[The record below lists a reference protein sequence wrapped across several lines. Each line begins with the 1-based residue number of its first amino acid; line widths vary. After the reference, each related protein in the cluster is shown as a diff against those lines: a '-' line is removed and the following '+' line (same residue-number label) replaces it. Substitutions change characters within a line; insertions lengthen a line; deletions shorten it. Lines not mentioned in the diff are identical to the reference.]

1 MQSAILDDK
10 ILLTCIPRRKQD
22 AQNGSTMLGFGRH
35 LRDFVKYVN
44 HGMPAEEA
52 RFGIN
57 LADFYYIMRHII
69 LARLWSNAKNSKK
82 LRTISNFTS

>member
-1 MQSAILDDK
+1 
-10 ILLTCIPRRKQD
+10 
-22 AQNGSTMLGFGRH
+22 
-35 LRDFVKYVN
+35 
-44 HGMPAEEA
+44 MPAEEA

>member
-1 MQSAILDDK
+1 MTKSSSSAY
-10 ILLTCIPRRKQD
+10 PGASMQD
-22 AQNGSTMLGFGRH
+22 AQNGSTISGFGRH

-69 LARLWSNAKNSKK
+69 LARL
-82 LRTISNFTS
+82 